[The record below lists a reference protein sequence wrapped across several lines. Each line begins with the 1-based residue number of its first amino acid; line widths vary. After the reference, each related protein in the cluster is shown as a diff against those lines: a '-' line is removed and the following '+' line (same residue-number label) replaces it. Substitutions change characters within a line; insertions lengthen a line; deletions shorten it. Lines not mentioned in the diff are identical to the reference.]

1 MRLTRERHGPQGM
14 GKQDMK
20 PKAWLWAMPLLG
32 TLAAATV
39 LTVALPAKT
48 DTPVKAKSAVT
59 APAKTDN
66 AAKHKSPLED
76 IAYIGGGVLL
86 AGFIYVAGMG
96 FVKDTSLLKALQDI
110 PNDLRCYRQMLR
122 SKTDQ

>member
-1 MRLTRERHGPQGM
+1 MRLTKEGVGPQGM

-32 TLAAATV
+32 TLAAATI

-48 DTPVKAKSAVT
+48 DMPVNVKSAVT
-59 APAKTDN
+59 APAKPDN
-66 AAKHKSPLED
+66 VAKHKNPLED
-76 IAYIGGGVLL
+76 IVYIGGGILL
-86 AGFIYVAGMG
+86 AGFIYVAGMS
-96 FVKDTSLLKALQDI
+96 FVKDTTLLKALTDI

-122 SKTDQ
+122 RSDR